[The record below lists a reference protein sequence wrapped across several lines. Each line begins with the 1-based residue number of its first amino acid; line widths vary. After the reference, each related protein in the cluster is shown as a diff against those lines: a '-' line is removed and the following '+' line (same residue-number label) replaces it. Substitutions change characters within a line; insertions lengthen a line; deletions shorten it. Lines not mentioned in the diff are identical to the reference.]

1 MKKVKWLFLSSE
13 INYGS
18 EETSDIRRTFISKDF
33 PYSDETLEAAKR
45 EAYNG
50 EYEVYD
56 DGLPE
61 PEVLPTDTER
71 IAQLE
76 EALNMLLS
84 GVTE

>member
-18 EETSDIRRTFISKDF
+18 EETSDIRRTFIPKDF

>member
-18 EETSDIRRTFISKDF
+18 EEIPDIRRTFIPKDF

-45 EAYNG
+45 EAYEG
-50 EYEVYD
+50 KYKIYD

-61 PEVLPTDTER
+61 PEPKPTDAER
-71 IAQLE
+71 IAELE
-76 EALNMLLS
+76 EALSMLLS